1 MQPPL
6 LPLFPLQAVLF
17 PRTPMPLHIFEERYR
32 EMFGEILAEKGSEF
46 GIVLASPKGIASLG
60 CTAVVDRVLERHE
73 DGRLD
78 IVTSGRRRFEIQSVN
93 EERSFLRGRVEFFDD
108 ETDEE
113 VAVEPE
119 DRERVTE
126 AWKELSQFAGVEHE
140 PRWTDPQVSFQIA
153 SAIPDL
159 EFRQSLLG
167 IRSETRRLKE
177 IAEYLPGY
185 LRKQKYTQHIQ
196 QVAPRNGHGKRRVE
210 EQGE

>member
-17 PRTPMPLHIFEERYR
+17 PRTHMPLHIFEERYR
-32 EMFGEILAEKGSEF
+32 EMFAEILSEKGSEF

-60 CTAVVDRVLERHE
+60 CTAVVDRVIQRHE

-78 IVTSGRRRFEIQSVN
+78 IATSGRRRFEIQSVD
-93 EERSFLRGRVEFFDD
+93 EERAFLRGRVEFFDD
-108 ETDEE
+108 ETEE
-113 VAVEPE
+113 NIQVAPE
-119 DRERVTE
+119 DRDRVTE
-126 AWKELSQFAGVEHE
+126 VWKELSQFAGVEHE

-167 IRSETRRLKE
+167 IRSETRRLRE
-177 IAEYLPGY
+177 IAEYLPAY
-185 LRKQKYTQHIQ
+185 LRTQKYTQHIQ
-196 QVAPRNGHGKRRVE
+196 QVAPRNGHGKRRIE
-210 EQGE
+210 EQ